1 MNTKCLMKLSGMETR
16 PGEDTI
22 KHLYEIH
29 FPQHTIIKEAIY
41 DLDAKI
47 PKSELDDKL
56 KKILTTEK
64 VRRALKGFDNKKSP
78 GPDNFK
84 PIMFKYF
91 TKPIYKHITDVYK
104 ACVILQF
111 TPSLWRDTRVI
122 FIPKPGKESYNKAK
136 SCRPIS
142 LSNYLLKGLERI
154 FGWHMNE
161 QLEQYPLHPQQH
173 GFCSNKSTESAISNT
188 INYIESKILNSKKT
202 CHSRIARY
210 SSSF

>member
-1 MNTKCLMKLSGMETR
+1 MLTDNDGMETR

-29 FPQHTIIKEAIY
+29 FPQHTIIRDAIY
-41 DLDAKI
+41 NIDAKI
-47 PKSELDDKL
+47 LKSELDDKL

-91 TKPIYKHITDVYK
+91 TKPIYKYITDIYK

-136 SCRPIS
+136 SFRPIS
-142 LSNYLLKGLERI
+142 LSNYCLLYTSDAADE
-154 FGWHMNE
+154 
-161 QLEQYPLHPQQH
+161 
-173 GFCSNKSTESAISNT
+173 
-188 INYIESKILNSKKT
+188 
-202 CHSRIARY
+202 
-210 SSSF
+210 